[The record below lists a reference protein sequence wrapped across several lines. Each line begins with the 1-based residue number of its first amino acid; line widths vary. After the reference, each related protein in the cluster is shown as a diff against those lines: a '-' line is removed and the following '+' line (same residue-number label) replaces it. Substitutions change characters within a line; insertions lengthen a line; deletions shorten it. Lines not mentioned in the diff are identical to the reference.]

1 MRIGSF
7 IPYIILEGNGDM
19 LRIILA
25 AIVAGVGFGIA
36 VATVTGNLT
45 KEGIAM
51 GLTSIALMIALFG
64 IAYLYSKKQETSTS
78 HS

>member
-1 MRIGSF
+1 
-7 IPYIILEGNGDM
+7 M

-25 AIVAGVGFGIA
+25 AIVAGVGFGIV

-45 KEGIAM
+45 KEGMAM
-51 GLTSIALMIALFG
+51 GLTSIILMITLFG
-64 IAYLYSKKQETSTS
+64 IAYLYNKKQETITS

>member
-1 MRIGSF
+1 
-7 IPYIILEGNGDM
+7 M

-25 AIVAGVGFGIA
+25 AIVVGVGFGIV
-36 VATVTGNLT
+36 VAIVTGNLT

-51 GLTSIALMIALFG
+51 GLTSIALMIALLG

-78 HS
+78 HL

>member
-7 IPYIILEGNGDM
+7 IPILILEGNGDM

-25 AIVAGVGFGIA
+25 AIVAGVGFGI
-36 VATVTGNLT
+36 VVGTVTGNLT

-51 GLTSIALMIALFG
+51 GLTSIVLMIALFT
-64 IAYLYSKKQETSTS
+64 IAYLYSKKQETSSS